1 MPVSV
6 KNRRKIAVIYFG
18 FPEIQI
24 TRLNVSRLKGSQN
37 PQFMTHVHDY
47 ELKLV
52 NTGYPDAD
60 CKK

>member
-37 PQFMTHVHDY
+37 PQFMTHDY
-47 ELKLV
+47 KLKLV
-52 NTGYPDAD
+52 NI
-60 CKK
+60 CII

>member
-52 NTGYPDAD
+52 NI
-60 CKK
+60 CII